1 MKHITLPVI
10 CSFCCLSIVPL
21 FAQNAST
28 SDCIGAI
35 PICQPTYQEN
45 QSPMGTGNI
54 ADINGNIN
62 CNVEEVA
69 TTWYIFTV
77 NETGKFGFEIT
88 PNAPL
93 DDYDWALF
101 DITNADCSDL
111 FNDASLL
118 VSCNAAGGST
128 CDGRTGATG
137 DSRFDIQGAG
147 CDDPTPDLSFG
158 QTAFNDLI
166 DVQAGNTY
174 VLMVNNWTPN
184 SVSGYTIDFGQSG
197 DIGIFDVTPPTI
209 DTVTFASSCAAN
221 ELDVQF
227 SESIQCNSIN
237 ADNFSIDGPDA
248 PYDITLESPNCDAG
262 GNYSNHF
269 LLRIDPPLPNEVP
282 FALNLTVSETTEVID
297 LCSNPASTQTINI
310 PGFVVN
316 DTLSLGPDFAICDG
330 DQVTLRAIGNSS
342 NLVGATYQWE
352 DGTTGSER
360 TVNTVGTY
368 VVTATYAC
376 GTLSDTITLFSSGS
390 LSNLDLGPDQV
401 LCPGN
406 SLLLDAGEGFPNYLW
421 QDGSTNSRFEAT
433 RPGTYSVTVSDDCV
447 TLTDEIILSSSP
459 PVFAFLEDRTIC
471 AGDVIDWDVTTTGA
485 TYRWED
491 GSTEA
496 FRQVTEAGNY
506 SVTISN
512 ACESQS
518 LSATI
523 AVEGTPIPLFNI
535 GGDTT
540 ICPETTI
547 SVPPL
552 DRGLTISWNDG
563 SGNESIVIMTPGT
576 YGYTITNEC
585 GNTKE
590 ESITALFDNL
600 SSVDLG
606 PDTVICPG
614 SQIILEV
621 TNENA
626 LSYLWQ
632 DNSTQPTL
640 TVTQPG
646 QYTVAVETRC
656 ETITSDITITEC
668 KTCHVNIPNIFSPN
682 GDGFNDELRTFFDC
696 PVQSFSLMVFDRW
709 GNLLFTTNDPNTGWN
724 GKNPNQENLTTGT
737 YVWMVEATLE
747 ADKRLQMVKESG
759 SIMLVR

>member
-1 MKHITLPVI
+1 MKHFTLPII
-10 CSFCCLSIVPL
+10 CGICYLSANPV
-21 FAQNAST
+21 FAQNASS

-35 PICQPTYQEN
+35 PICQPIYQEN
-45 QSPMGTGNI
+45 QSPFGTGNV

-88 PNAPL
+88 PNAPF

-101 DITNADCSDL
+101 DITNADCSDI
-111 FNDASLL
+111 FDDVSLL
-118 VSCNAAGGST
+118 VSCNAAGGNT

-137 DSRFDIQGAG
+137 DSRYDVQGAG
-147 CDDPTPDLSFG
+147 CDNFPPDREFG
-158 QTAFNDLI
+158 LTAFNDLI
-166 DVQAGNTY
+166 DVQSGNTY

-184 SVSGYTIDFGQSG
+184 SVSGYTIDFGISG
-197 DIGIFDVTPPTI
+197 DIGIFDVTPPAM
-209 DTVTFASSCAAN
+209 DTVTFANTCTAN

-227 SESIQCNSIN
+227 SESIQCNSIS
-237 ADNFSIDGPDA
+237 ADNFSIDGPDS
-248 PYDITLESPNCDAG
+248 PYNITLVSPNCDAG

-269 LLRIDPPLPNEVP
+269 TLNIDPPLPNETP
-282 FALNLTVSETTEVID
+282 FALNLSVSGTTEVLD
-297 LCSNPASTQTINI
+297 LCTNPAAIQTINI

-316 DTLSLGPDFAICDG
+316 DSLSLGPDLAICNG
-330 DQVTLRAIGNSS
+330 DQVTLRAMSDS
-342 NLVGATYQWE
+342 PNLVGATYQWE
-352 DGTTGSER
+352 DGTVGPER
-360 TVNTVGTY
+360 IVSTVGTY
-368 VVTATYAC
+368 MVTANYAC
-376 GTLSDTITLFSSGS
+376 GTLTDTITLFSAGS
-390 LSNLDLGPDQV
+390 IASVDLGPDQI

-406 SLLLDAGEGFPNYLW
+406 SLILDAGGAGYPNYLW
-421 QDGSTNSRFEAT
+421 QDGSTNARFEAT
-433 RPGTYSVTVSDDCV
+433 MPGTYAVTVSDDCV
-447 TLTDEIILSSSP
+447 TLTDEITLMDSPSIL
-459 PVFAFLEDRTIC
+459 AFLEDRTIC
-471 AGDVIDWDVTTTGA
+471 AGDLVDWDVTTTDA

-491 GSTEA
+491 GSTEPI
-496 FRQVTEAGNY
+496 RQVTEAGNY

-512 ACESQS
+512 TCESQS
-518 LSATI
+518 LSASIT
-523 AVEGTPIPLFNI
+523 VEGTPLPVFTI

-552 DRGLTISWNDG
+552 DSGHTISWTDG
-563 SGNESIVIMTPGT
+563 SNEASILVTTPGT

-590 ESITALFDNL
+590 ETIAVLFENL

-614 SQIILEV
+614 TQIIFDV
-621 TNENA
+621 TNERA

-632 DNSTQPTL
+632 DNSTQPTF

-646 QYTVAVETRC
+646 QYTIAVDTRC
-656 ETITSDITITEC
+656 ETITSDITVTEC

-682 GDGFNDELRTFFDC
+682 GDGFNDELSVFFDC
-696 PVQSFSLMVFDRW
+696 PVQSFFID
-709 GNLLFTTNDPNTGWN
+709 GF
-724 GKNPNQENLTTGT
+724 
-737 YVWMVEATLE
+737 
-747 ADKRLQMVKESG
+747 
-759 SIMLVR
+759 